1 MELNNL
7 KDRVMKFLYSER
19 ISNSEVAEMAGV
31 SAAYV
36 NSIKKN
42 LSFKVLHSLYL
53 INPRVSLSWILW
65 GEGEMYQNNQ
75 SQIKTLQE
83 ENARLK
89 DKLADVQKIASLQ
102 SKVIERVENAK
113 R

>member
-1 MELNNL
+1 MEVNNL
-7 KDRVMKFLYSER
+7 KDRVVKFLFTER
-19 ISNSEVAEMAGV
+19 ISNSEFAEIAGV

-42 LSFKVLHSLYL
+42 ISFEILHKLYL
-53 INPRVSLSWILW
+53 INPRVSISWILW

-75 SQIKTLQE
+75 STIKSLQD

-89 DKLADVQKIASLQ
+89 DKVSDLQKIVALY
-102 SKVIERVENAK
+102 ERNENAK

>member
-1 MELNNL
+1 MEVNNL
-7 KDRVMKFLYSER
+7 KDRVVKFLFTER
-19 ISNSEVAEMAGV
+19 ISNSEFAEIAGV

-42 LSFKVLHSLYL
+42 ISFEILHKLYL
-53 INPRVSLSWILW
+53 INPRVSISWILW

-75 SQIKTLQE
+75 STIKSLQD
-83 ENARLK
+83 ENTRLK
-89 DKLADVQKIASLQ
+89 DKVSDLQKIVALY
-102 SKVIERVENAK
+102 ERNENAK

>member
-1 MELNNL
+1 MEVNNL
-7 KDRVMKFLYSER
+7 KDRVVKFLFTER
-19 ISNSEVAEMAGV
+19 ISNSEFAEIAGV

-42 LSFKVLHSLYL
+42 ISFEILHKLYL
-53 INPRVSLSWILW
+53 INSRVSISWILW
-65 GEGEMYQNNQ
+65 GEGEMYHNKQ
-75 SQIKTLQE
+75 STIKSLQD

-89 DKLADVQKIASLQ
+89 DKVSDLQKIVALY
-102 SKVIERVENAK
+102 ERNENAK